1 MTADLR
7 LVIDTETNGLF
18 DFSKPADA
26 PGQPRL
32 ASLAM
37 LALMDDTVWMKV
49 HAYVRPDGWEMSPET
64 TAINGLTTEKLA
76 AQGLPVADL
85 LRLYG
90 MMLDQGYVVVAFNA
104 SFDLKVMRG
113 ELRRAKMAD
122 RYEDTP
128 YFCPMVALVDVCQL
142 PKPSGKRGYK
152 FPKLSEAMAHFGLPQ
167 TGAHSALKDAESAL
181 ALFREMKKRGLSVEP
196 VQPKL
201 SRETQSARS
210 PVDASAVAAAQA
222 SAERGP

>member
-1 MTADLR
+1 MGDLR

-26 PGQPRL
+26 PGQPRM

-37 LALMDDTVWMKV
+37 LALSDDTVWMKV
-49 HAYVRPDGWEMSPET
+49 HALIRPDGWEMTPET
-64 TAINGLTTEKLA
+64 TAINGLTTEKLL
-76 AQGLPVADL
+76 AQGLPVADV

-90 MMLDQGYVVVAFNA
+90 MMVDQSYSVVAFNA

-113 ELRRAKMAD
+113 ELRRAQMAD
-122 RYEDTP
+122 RYENTP

-152 FPKLSEAMAHFGLPQ
+152 FPRLAEAMAHFDLPQ
-167 TGAHSALKDAESAL
+167 DGAHSALKDAESAL
-181 ALFREMKKRGLSVEP
+181 ALFREMKKHGMNVDP
-196 VQPKL
+196 IQPRP
-201 SRETQSARS
+201 SREAQNARS
-210 PVDASAVAAAQA
+210 PVDPATVAAAQA
-222 SAERGP
+222 GAERKP

>member
-7 LVIDTETNGLF
+7 LVVDTETNGLF

-32 ASLAM
+32 ASLAI
-37 LALMDDTVWMKV
+37 LALTDDTVWMKV
-49 HAYVRPDGWEMSPET
+49 HAYIRPDGWEMSPET
-64 TAINGLTTEKLA
+64 TAINGLTDEKLA
-76 AQGLPVADL
+76 ACGLPVAEL

-90 MMLDQGYVVVAFNA
+90 MLIDQGYTVVAFNA

-128 YFCPMVALVDVCQL
+128 YFCPMVALTDVCKL
-142 PKPSGKRGYK
+142 PKASGRGGYK

-181 ALFREMKKRGLSVEP
+181 ALFREMKKQGMDVAP
-196 VQPKL
+196 VQPRA
-201 SRETQSARS
+201 SREAQAARS
-210 PVDASAVAAAQA
+210 PVDPGTVADAQ
-222 SAERGP
+222 SRAEKR